1 MRYPYPEAGG
11 ISQPQRAAG
20 QPLPF
25 TTEKHTG
32 SGIEPGVS
40 DCEATVFPRR
50 HCAPLIYER
59 CNCHNVV
66 SAILEILQETFFS
79 SPVRYT
85 SPVLSVIVQ
94 YCSPAVN
101 TCFAKSGTLY

>member
-1 MRYPYPEAGG
+1 MGRTNMRYPYPEAGG

-50 HCAPLIYER
+50 HCTPLSLF
-59 CNCHNVV
+59 VWD
-66 SAILEILQETFFS
+66 LG
-79 SPVRYT
+79 
-85 SPVLSVIVQ
+85 
-94 YCSPAVN
+94 
-101 TCFAKSGTLY
+101 FAACRLNGTLSKFLFDYKQFYQPTKPSYRKQDT